1 MPPELPDNQQRNP
14 RHPVVEVITRAQEDA
29 LRQLRE
35 AGIPETQALLVMQ
48 RIAPFSLHTL
58 RELDVI
64 YVAFE
69 ELVGKA
75 GRSAAHQAW
84 LNDKAAALLTAVEA
98 GNAGLV
104 ADAIRQA
111 RDDYQKHLSQPKD
124 VITVPAPPRREAQH
138 PRNPWLL
145 WLVGL
150 GAWFLFWP
158 LVSVSLS
165 WTVIAFGI
173 TAIVALVLF
182 EQAGLVF
189 LGVLGGLVVLLWL
202 LT

>member
-1 MPPELPDNQQRNP
+1 MTMPPNLP
-14 RHPVVEVITRAQEDA
+14 EK
-29 LRQLRE
+29 
-35 AGIPETQALLVMQ
+35 
-48 RIAPFSLHTL
+48 RIAAFCLQTL
-58 RELDVI
+58 RELDVL
-64 YVAFE
+64 YREFE
-69 ELVGKA
+69 ELVGKD
-75 GRSAAHQAW
+75 GRSEAHQRFI
-84 LNDKAAALLTAVEA
+84 NDKAAALLTALETA
-98 GNAGLV
+98 IAALL
-104 ADAIRQA
+104 ADAIRKA
-111 RDDYQKHLSQPKD
+111 RDDYQKHLSQPKE

-145 WLVGL
+145 WVVGL

-158 LVSVSLS
+158 LVSVSLT

>member
-1 MPPELPDNQQRNP
+1 MPDSPNKRHAVP
-14 RHPVVEVITRAQEDA
+14 RRQVVEVIERHQEDA
-29 LRQLRE
+29 MRQLRQS
-35 AGIPETQALLVMQ
+35 GVPEEQALAVMQ
-48 RIAPFSLHTL
+48 RIAVFCLQTL

-64 YVAFE
+64 YREFE
-69 ELVGKA
+69 ELVAKD
-75 GRSAAHQAW
+75 GRSEAHQRVFT
-84 LNDKAAALLTAVEA
+84 DKAAALLTAVEA
-98 GNAGLV
+98 AIAGLV

-124 VITVPAPPRREAQH
+124 VITVPAPPRREREH

-150 GAWFLFWP
+150 GAWLMFWP
-158 LVSVSLS
+158 LVSASLS

-173 TAIVALVLF
+173 TAIVALALF
-182 EQAGLVF
+182 EKAGLVF
-189 LGVLGGLVVLLWL
+189 LGILGGLVSLLWL